1 VATGPMKH
9 LLIPA
14 LVLTI
19 AICGCSAEETATEP
33 PEQGATEAVTGD
45 GITAEE
51 DALIL
56 PGPPGT
62 VTVEGS
68 TPEGNS
74 PLIVR
79 WPGTRDDTIS
89 GYNVYNKNTG
99 GNWTLIAFVPLRKE
113 DPRNRGRYQ
122 YRTEV
127 VGEGLYAVSAV
138 DMKGTPGPKSP
149 AVSQ

>member
-1 VATGPMKH
+1 MATGPMKH

-51 DALIL
+51 DAPIL

-68 TPEGNS
+68 TPS
-74 PLIVR
+74 
-79 WPGTRDDTIS
+79 T
-89 GYNVYNKNTG
+89 
-99 GNWTLIAFVPLRKE
+99 
-113 DPRNRGRYQ
+113 
-122 YRTEV
+122 
-127 VGEGLYAVSAV
+127 
-138 DMKGTPGPKSP
+138 
-149 AVSQ
+149 